1 MHIVLLILKI
11 LGILLLVL
19 LGLLLLVLLAV
30 LFVPVRYQ
38 LQGMWKEDK
47 WASVKVSWL
56 LSVISFKGAYE
67 MEKGLT
73 GSLRVLWF
81 KLWTMGDESAEKIEE
96 AEETAEKTVKKA
108 AEKAVT
114 ADYEDKAEKA
124 EAGEKAE
131 KVREA
136 EIIEKPE
143 KKENL
148 EKSGLVEAAELKSS
162 APDNEEKT
170 HKSSEDKIQ
179 KASDGGKHSQIQMR
193 CFPCRMHKGNVDPS
207 ASLLSKT

>member
-1 MHIVLLILKI
+1 MICIRKQVHLTGQRIWKVCQRSVGQRWTAASRGNGQLHIVLLILKI

-96 AEETAEKTVKKA
+96 AEETAEKTVKK
-108 AEKAVT
+108 
-114 ADYEDKAEKA
+114 
-124 EAGEKAE
+124 
-131 KVREA
+131 
-136 EIIEKPE
+136 
-143 KKENL
+143 
-148 EKSGLVEAAELKSS
+148 SGRKSS
-162 APDNEEKT
+162 NC
-170 HKSSEDKIQ
+170 
-179 KASDGGKHSQIQMR
+179 G
-193 CFPCRMHKGNVDPS
+193 
-207 ASLLSKT
+207 L